1 MLRPR
6 SQSQSNIHESFSDVA
21 LLMLATFV
29 FLLVAIIITSRIHED
44 VRTPQLQQQVAQ
56 MAAEIDQLRQDKER
70 LYGELEGSSGFDS
83 EDQLEEVLKAVGLDS
98 GKGRKDFDVFI
109 SGLKEIPGRDVH
121 LVIDATGSMHGAST
135 FLVPLLRVIMLRTG
149 KQLAGLSWYA
159 DGATETYSGGMGE
172 VFDRFMVGAPF
183 LGSDETIGRTFAALA
198 RQRAPGA
205 YILLGDEPS
214 VDRIYYDEVHSPIF
228 PIAIGRANPDTQ
240 FAFGNMADNTGGKL
254 LQLRFE

>member
-6 SQSQSNIHESFSDVA
+6 HPSAANIHESFSDVA

-29 FLLVAIIITSRIHED
+29 FLLVAIIITSRVHED
-44 VRTPQLQQQVAQ
+44 VRTPQLQRQVNE
-56 MAAEIDQLRQDKER
+56 MATEIEQLRQDKQR
-70 LYGELEGSSGFDS
+70 LYGELEAGAGLDG
-83 EDQLEEVLKAVGLDS
+83 EDRLEEVLQAVGLSS
-98 GKGRKDFDVFI
+98 GQGRKDFDVFI
-109 SGLKEIPGRDVH
+109 SGLKQIPGREVH

-135 FLVPLLRVIMLRTG
+135 FLVPLLRVIMQRTG

-198 RQRAPGA
+198 DKPAPGA

-214 VDRIYYDEVHSPIF
+214 VDRIYYDEVHSPVF

-240 FAFGNMADNTGGKL
+240 WAFQNMADSTGGRL
-254 LQLRFE
+254 LSLRFE